1 MDVAPPVVGALKTG
15 RFISIKSLFR
25 ITSCSQEGGAG
36 LAALS
41 AGLLF
46 PKRLPPSVFE
56 LEDVPVAAAVM
67 LPVVLEL
74 PALGN
79 KLPVE
84 APVPEA
90 RGFAP
95 AAAGFG
101 KPNGDAEIDRKEVY
115 FRN

>member
-1 MDVAPPVVGALKTG
+1 
-15 RFISIKSLFR
+15 
-25 ITSCSQEGGAG
+25 
-36 LAALS
+36 
-41 AGLLF
+41 LLF

-56 LEDVPVAAAVM
+56 PEDVPVAAAVV

-74 PALGN
+74 PPLGN
-79 KLPVE
+79 KLPPLPLVPVE

-90 RGFAP
+90 RGLAP

-101 KPNGDAEIDRKEVY
+101 KPNMGAEIDRKEVH